1 VNDSELLQS
10 YSFYYCVLDEAQ
22 HIKNQQ
28 TQRAKECKKIQSQ
41 YRLAI
46 TGTPLENRLEDLWS
60 LFDFLM
66 PGYLESQNQFRA
78 KYVEPLK
85 KSGLQASLAILK
97 QKIAPFMLRR
107 LKKDVLPE
115 LPAKIVTV
123 RNVLMS
129 QLQEDV
135 YRTILKQVKQEIL
148 NSITTRGLEKSR
160 LTVLSAITKLRQL
173 CDHPSL
179 ALAEISPEAD
189 SGKID
194 ALMELINEAIDGGHK
209 IVVFSQFVRMLKLI
223 RAKFAESGIS
233 YVYLDGSTQDRMERI
248 NCFNNTPEIPVF
260 LISLKAGGVGINLT
274 AADIVIHADPWW
286 NPMVEDQAT
295 DRVHRIG
302 QQNQVMV
309 YKLITIGTVEEKLI
323 KLQTLKRAVF
333 DAVIQNNGDPI
344 NTLTWEDI
352 QELLDMQV

>member
-1 VNDSELLQS
+1 
-10 YSFYYCVLDEAQ
+10 
-22 HIKNQQ
+22 
-28 TQRAKECKKIQSQ
+28 
-41 YRLAI
+41 
-46 TGTPLENRLEDLWS
+46 
-60 LFDFLM
+60 M
-66 PGYLESQNQFRA
+66 
-78 KYVEPLK
+78 
-85 KSGLQASLAILK
+85 
-97 QKIAPFMLRR
+97 
-107 LKKDVLPE
+107 
-115 LPAKIVTV
+115 
-123 RNVLMS
+123 
-129 QLQEDV
+129 
-135 YRTILKQVKQEIL
+135 
-148 NSITTRGLEKSR
+148 
-160 LTVLSAITKLRQL
+160 LSAITKLRQL

-179 ALAEISPEAD
+179 ALPEISAEAD
-189 SGKID
+189 SGKLD

-223 RAKFAESGIS
+223 RVKFQASGIS

-302 QQNQVMV
+302 QQSQVMV

-323 KLQTLKRAVF
+323 KLQTRKRAVF

-352 QELLDMQV
+352 QELLDL